1 MFEKNQAMYIM
12 VLVYNINLSHIEL
25 QYVFLPFVNFECHC
39 LFQFLIEV
47 RNANLR
53 MVPSDWI
60 KISA

>member
-1 MFEKNQAMYIM
+1 MFFFFFM
-12 VLVYNINLSHIEL
+12 SD
-25 QYVFLPFVNFECHC
+25 FRFVHFECHC